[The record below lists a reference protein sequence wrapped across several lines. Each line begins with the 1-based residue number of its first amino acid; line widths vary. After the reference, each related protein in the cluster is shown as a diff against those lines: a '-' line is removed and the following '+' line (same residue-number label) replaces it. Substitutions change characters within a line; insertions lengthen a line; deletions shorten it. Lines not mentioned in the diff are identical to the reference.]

1 MTLGL
6 SSPVKSLKDARSVIT
21 SEHPCYYYGVVL
33 RTAMVAS
40 QRLGCAMVSSHCFC
54 WLNCYRP
61 AIFVAVLDSRPLFS
75 DLLSRF

>member
-1 MTLGL
+1 MLL
-6 SSPVKSLKDARSVIT
+6 L
-21 SEHPCYYYGVVL
+21 VL

-40 QRLGCAMVSSHCFC
+40 QQLGCAMVSSHCFC

-75 DLLSRF
+75 DLLPRF